1 MINIYNILVDYKITP
16 NALYVLESLNDNS
29 ILHNHLVNFKIE
41 MLFLERSGLMQKGEI
56 TQEGFQLL
64 QKIHKKPKKLIY
76 EAIKDKLE
84 TYNNFFPKIRK
95 DGKFSVRS
103 NPKELVDKFDWFF
116 NTYPEYDWEKVL
128 EATKIY
134 VDGFEG
140 DYTYIQLS
148 KYFVKK
154 EDKNRNVSSTLA
166 SICYDI
172 DTGVSSETGYHYFGI

>member
-1 MINIYNILVDYKITP
+1 MIKYDVLIDYKITP
-16 NALYVLESLNDNS
+16 NALYVLESLNDSS
-29 ILHNHLVNFKIE
+29 IPHNTLVNFKIE
-41 MLFLERSGLMQKGEI
+41 MLFLERAGLIKDNI
-56 TQEGFQLL
+56 TTLEGLKLL
-64 QKIHKKPKKLIY
+64 QKLRKKPKKLTY
-76 EAIKDKLE
+76 DEIKDKLE
-84 TYNNFFPKIRK
+84 EYNNFFPKIRK

-128 EATKIY
+128 AATKIY